1 MRSMTMDNDSR
12 KFQREAALL
21 RNDCIKGDYFRA
33 TFQVEDIPGECRPG
47 QFIHLRIP
55 GLEHRILRRPFSVF
69 NVEEDCISIIY
80 KVVGEGTAR
89 LSTLAPGCA
98 MNILGPLGRPFAIPS
113 GEFIIVAGGY
123 GCAATY
129 LLARRSPEKP
139 LVLIGG
145 RSSGDIL
152 LKEEYQHLGCKVL
165 VSTDDGAEGFKGRVT
180 GLLETVARPG
190 SRIAACG
197 PLPMLKALQ
206 SAMEAGSMEGELS
219 LDHAMCCGVGACFA
233 CVTKLKDGGPQGWRY
248 ARICKEGPVFNA
260 GDILF

>member
-1 MRSMTMDNDSR
+1 MDDDSR
-12 KFQREAALL
+12 KFQREAVLL
-21 RNDCIKGDYFRA
+21 SNTRIKGDYFKA
-33 TFQVEDIPGECRPG
+33 SFQVEDIPNECRPG

-55 GLEHRILRRPFSVF
+55 GLEHRILRRPFSIF
-69 NVEEDCISIIY
+69 NVEEGRISIIY

-89 LSTLAPGCA
+89 LSTQAPGCG
-98 MNILGPLGRPFAIPS
+98 MDILGPLGRPFTIPS
-113 GEFIIVAGGY
+113 GAFMIVAGGY

-129 LLARRSPEKP
+129 LLARRSPVKP

-145 RSSGDIL
+145 RSCGDIL
-152 LKEEYQHLGCKVL
+152 LKEEYRELGCKVL
-165 VSTDDGAEGFKGRVT
+165 VSTDDGSEGFKGRVT

-190 SRIAACG
+190 CRIAACG

-206 SAMEAGSMEGELS
+206 SAMTAGGMEGELS

-233 CVTKLKDGGPQGWRY
+233 CVTKVKDGSQQGWRY

-260 GDILF
+260 DDLLF